1 LFKKKKN
8 RSKEKDRQDKKG
20 DTDGFQKSTVR
31 GLQNP
36 AKVNPASTVG
46 IDPIAS
52 NPGGVSKLP
61 EEKEKSKGEKAV
73 FRRRWRSFGSSHTKV
88 SYSYR
93 RCVGQLRRPIQ
104 SGQLQA

>member
-1 LFKKKKN
+1 MKKN

-61 EEKEKSKGEKAV
+61 EEKEKSKERKQ
-73 FRRRWRSFGSSHTKV
+73 
-88 SYSYR
+88 YSE
-93 RCVGQLRRPIQ
+93 GDGGPLGLLTQK
-104 SGQLQA
+104 